1 MASTTSS
8 VEDAR
13 KSILEDGF
21 FCVEDPVV
29 GQRVLEIAEKGS
41 PLLSEEGLE
50 FCKINVLDDERIRSL
65 LESTFEWCG
74 LGLYRRFGSDS
85 GHIFSFRRGGLQAGL
100 KVIVVHLWS
109 SGSQV
114 VYHNKSHLHSL
125 NSVQAANGLFEIPL
139 ANLGRV
145 GSIGTELVFQNGGL
159 AIVDARLAFEIKQ
172 GSPITSVFAAEDE
185 LKRWAKIILPK
196 SDDIMRKVTEM
207 ESERLGVNVSFIARG
222 TR

>member
-1 MASTTSS
+1 MASTTFS

-29 GQRVLEIAEKGS
+29 GERVLEIAEKGS

-50 FCKINVLDDERIRSL
+50 FCKLNVLDDERIRSI

-85 GHIFSFRRGGLQAGL
+85 GHIFSFRRGGMQAGL
-100 KVIVVHLWS
+100 QVLVVHLWS
-109 SGSQV
+109 SGSRV
-114 VYHNKSHLHSL
+114 VYHSKSHLHSL

-145 GSIGTELVFQNGGL
+145 GSIGTELVFENGGL
-159 AIVDARLAFEIKQ
+159 AILDARLAFEIKQ
-172 GSPITSVFAAEDE
+172 GSPITSVFATEDE

-196 SDDIMRKVTEM
+196 SEDLVRKVAEM
-207 ESERLGVNVSFIARG
+207 ESKMIGVNVAFIAGG